1 MLCCDAD
8 LSPRPTSPQ
17 SVGKK
22 TPLERKIHKKNEKG
36 ETLLHIA
43 AIRGDAKQCK
53 RLIKAGADV
62 NVTDNAGACISYQG
76 NEHFFR
82 QQNRNLPQQ

>member
-1 MLCCDAD
+1 MTSLSKRLRVSLSTD
-8 LSPRPTSPQ
+8 LSPRPTSPLTSSASKQ
-17 SVGKK
+17 R
-22 TPLERKIHKKNEKG
+22 TPLERKMHKKNEKG

-62 NVTDNAGACISYQG
+62 NVADNAG
-76 NEHFFR
+76 
-82 QQNRNLPQQ
+82 